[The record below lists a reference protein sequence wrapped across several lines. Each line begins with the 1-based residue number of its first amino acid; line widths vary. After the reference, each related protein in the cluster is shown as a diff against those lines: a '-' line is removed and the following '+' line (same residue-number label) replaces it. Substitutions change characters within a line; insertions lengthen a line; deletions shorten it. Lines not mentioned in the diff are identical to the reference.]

1 MMTSS
6 SNIMEIIRRN
16 LLDIQ
21 QRMQAAVVRS
31 EFRINIPKLIAVTK
45 YAEPEWIEALVEL
58 GCRNFGESRPQQ
70 LAQRK
75 VWLAEVKDLNWH
87 QIGHLQR
94 NKVRPV
100 VESGAWIHSIDS
112 WRLLDRI
119 EEISAELQL
128 TTPLL
133 LQINISG
140 EEQKSG
146 FAPEDF
152 LEEVERIKSLNHC
165 RVLGLMTMAPDTED
179 ENIIR
184 NVFRELRILRDQAR
198 QKLPAELQL
207 PELSMGMSG
216 DFEIAIEEGATMV
229 RVGSK
234 LYRGLTS

>member
-1 MMTSS
+1 MTASS
-6 SNIMEIIRRN
+6 EILEIIRSN
-16 LLDIQ
+16 SIDIQ
-21 QRMQAAVVRS
+21 QRMEAAFEQS
-31 EFRINIPKLIAVTK
+31 EFRDKNPKLIAVTK

-58 GCRNFGESRPQQ
+58 GSRDFGESRPQQ

-75 VWLAEVKDLNWH
+75 AWLADVSDLNWH

-100 VESGAWIHSIDS
+100 IESGAIIHSVDS

-119 EEISAELQL
+119 EEISGELDL

-140 EEQKSG
+140 EKQKTG
-146 FAPEDF
+146 FNPDEF
-152 LEEVERIKSLNHC
+152 LSEIDRLQSLCHC
-165 RVLGLMTMAPDTED
+165 QVNGLMSMAPDTE
-179 ENIIR
+179 EESIIR
-184 NVFRELRILRDQAR
+184 NVFRELRIFRDRVCQ
-198 QKLPAELQL
+198 QLPANLQL

-229 RVGSK
+229 RIGSE
-234 LYRGLTS
+234 LYRGLID